1 MDKEKVEATIMGIDA
16 SVSAWLNQERSKQN
30 MYLRRKGTDSSNRI
44 DQKGKAHY
52 KWLRKPGNGLP
63 PKAGEPV
70 YFYDKIANADL
81 VIALVP
87 VFLVFVFL
95 LNLIA

>member
-1 MDKEKVEATIMGIDA
+1 MLGESA
-16 SVSAWLNQERSKQN
+16 S
-30 MYLRRKGTDSSNRI
+30 TRI
-44 DQKGKAHY
+44 GQKSQTHY
-52 KWLRKPGNGLP
+52 RWLRKPDSGLP

-70 YFYDKIANADL
+70 YFYDKIANSDL

-87 VFLVFVFL
+87 VFLIFVFL

>member
-1 MDKEKVEATIMGIDA
+1 
-16 SVSAWLNQERSKQN
+16 
-30 MYLRRKGTDSSNRI
+30 MYLRRKGQTDSSSRI
-44 DQKGKAHY
+44 EQKVKAHY

-70 YFYDKIANADL
+70 YFYDKIANSDL

-87 VFLVFVFL
+87 VFLVFIFL